1 MTMERIPSQII
12 RLARRSK
19 ERAVRANRFDF
30 MMCSVAIF
38 ERDGRRIATVRTPK
52 PDRDQ
57 ALLAVKLGA
66 FGFSVD
72 AVTTIMDVN
81 FYKHDTDSPNF
92 LNPVTGEPWEPGDM
106 QRILDEMGPDNPYVG
121 EAVGVQRTTMDDAIA
136 VNLPY
141 KLDQRHRS
149 VKWKEPHYDLTIGGG
164 LVHEAITDYMATE
177 GVLAQMEELY
187 DMDHALL
194 PGDARERTDRAT
206 VDLLRRLGYVV
217 KMDRS

>member
-38 ERDGRRIATVRTPK
+38 ERDGRRLATVRTPE

-81 FYKHDTDSPNF
+81 FHKHDTDSSL
-92 LNPVTGEPWEPGDM
+92 LNPVTGEPWGPGDM

-164 LVHEAITDYMATE
+164 LVYEAITDYLATE
-177 GVLAQMEELY
+177 GVLSQMEELY

-194 PGDARERTDRAT
+194 PGDARERTDRVT

-217 KMDRS
+217 KMDPS